1 MSKEDTKNSLIK
13 FKKIA
18 NYASRP
24 EAEMMAA
31 ILKKHGIPVLIQSE
45 SSGMFGSSAAPS
57 PGGVSLL
64 VPEKNI
70 EEAVKILPYKE

>member
-1 MSKEDTKNSLIK
+1 MIKENRKNSPIK

-31 ILKKHGIPVLIQSE
+31 ILKKHNIPVLIQSG

-57 PGGVSLL
+57 PKGASLL

-70 EEAVKILPYKE
+70 EKAVKILPYKG